1 MPPVT
6 YQINGGTAV
15 FGVMWKYFQTSYNG
29 YPTID
34 TVMWT
39 LYDNSDWTQS
49 INFTSNNNSYDAIRV
64 VGSTTNAD
72 TRKMYYISNGVET
85 LVYHNTVWTNI
96 AYKTITFSAQ
106 NVREKIYAL
115 LTWSVITNSS
125 GEQVSQSNVGY
136 LLQSGQYKIKEN
148 FTVPSDGNMII
159 QEFESNSQSWG
170 GLYISDVNNI
180 QYKHNPENDNY
191 AFVKVL
197 ENGVWVDENYK
208 YITISENTYG
218 DYETYN
224 NFNTVYDL
232 STPTT
237 LTFKHFY
244 DAGLQ
249 GTGSIKFR
257 HYSQQEPSTGNVIK
271 AGTYR
276 WKDNAVTYPGDFD
289 YVSGSAYDT
298 YKEFFNFIS
307 GPYGDTTQYYGFL
320 FRKYPGGYL
329 RMEYMTNL
337 TGSTNGESGMS
348 WSNSTS
354 TTSPGYIDYEFI
366 VIGDD
371 VNVSDLLAS
380 WFNNNTESYTDIK
393 AGNYLISENPT
404 LPNEELTNFDNATCK
419 MYTMTADNMFGPL
432 TEAALSVDSESV
444 TVSSELETGDSI
456 NYSLSDGW
464 MYILNEGAFTATD
477 TTKMR
482 TLTEFSGCYCAKNE
496 KAWFTANTTKLS

>member
-1 MPPVT
+1 MAHTLTFNYDDPSSGYTVRKGSISGEYVHSPYT
-6 YQINGGTAV
+6 LQNGDEL
-15 FGVMWKYFQTSYNG
+15 YFQTVKINNTINGTSYSSSDLEN
-29 YPTID
+29 T
-34 TVMWT
+34 T
-39 LYDNSDWTQS
+39 LEFVDVD
-49 INFTSNNNSYDAIRV
+49 INIVGASGPQLGITPFVLKYTESGG
-64 VGSTTNAD
+64 GST
-72 TRKMYYISNGVET
+72 
-85 LVYHNTVWTNI
+85 
-96 AYKTITFSAQ
+96 
-106 NVREKIYAL
+106 
-115 LTWSVITNSS
+115 
-125 GEQVSQSNVGY
+125 
-136 LLQSGQYKIKEN
+136 
-148 FTVPSDGNMII
+148 
-159 QEFESNSQSWG
+159 
-170 GLYISDVNNI
+170 
-180 QYKHNPENDNY
+180 
-191 AFVKVL
+191 VK
-197 ENGVWVDENYK
+197 
-208 YITISENTYG
+208 
-218 DYETYN
+218 
-224 NFNTVYDL
+224 
-232 STPTT
+232 
-237 LTFKHFY
+237 FKHFF

-249 GTGSIKFR
+249 GTGTYKFR

-380 WFNNNTESYTDIK
+380 WFNSNTESYTDIK

-404 LPNEELTNFDNATCK
+404 LPDEELTNFDNATCK
-419 MYTMTADNMFGPL
+419 MYTMTADNTFGPL
-432 TEAALSVDSESV
+432 TEATLFVNSESI

-464 MYILNEGAFTATD
+464 MYILNEGTFTATD

-482 TLTEFSGCYCAKNE
+482 TLTEFSGCYCTESE